1 MHFVQ
6 KAQFFITQTQIETS
20 HRYLVIIACS
30 ILTLSR
36 RMPPKKRARTTTKDE
51 KSPIEEKFDSIM
63 EILKES
69 QFSHEQL

>member
-1 MHFVQ
+1 
-6 KAQFFITQTQIETS
+6 
-20 HRYLVIIACS
+20 
-30 ILTLSR
+30 
-36 RMPPKKRARTTTKDE
+36 MPPKKRARTTTKDE